1 MPAQLKVYW
10 HCRSYWS
17 NHLPTA
23 FPARYSRTFEIC
35 LTSPFLEALPEIG
48 GMDSPNCN
56 AFTKHKWGH
65 GANPCQ
71 LGRFISNEYCRA
83 YIAEWEV
90 ISIPN
95 LEKGYSYGKP
105 PNRDEN
111 LYFKFRSSGQR
122 MRSQKERQA
131 VSYLLLGKSRM
142 PKDTSQVCF
151 SNTCYTVQTV

>member
-10 HCRSYWS
+10 YCRSYWS

-23 FPARYSRTFEIC
+23 FPAIYSRAFEIC
-35 LTSPFLEALPEIG
+35 LTSPFLEALPEISR
-48 GMDSPNCN
+48 MDSPNCD

-65 GANPCQ
+65 GVKPYQ
-71 LGRFISNEYCRA
+71 LGRFISNEYWRA
-83 YIAEWEV
+83 YFAEWEV

-105 PNRDEN
+105 PNQDEN
-111 LYFKFRSSGQR
+111 LYFKFRSSGQG
-122 MRSQKERQA
+122 MRSQRERQA
-131 VSYLLLGKSRM
+131 VSYLLLGKSTM

-151 SNTCYTVQTV
+151 SNTCYTV